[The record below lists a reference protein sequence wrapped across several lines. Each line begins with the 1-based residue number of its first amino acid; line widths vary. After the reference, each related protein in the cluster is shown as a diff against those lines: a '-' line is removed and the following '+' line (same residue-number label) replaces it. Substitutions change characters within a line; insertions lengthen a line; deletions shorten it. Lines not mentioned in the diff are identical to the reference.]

1 MGSTVG
7 TRIRTINSQSAVGSA
22 WRSRWLV
29 GGALGVVLLVAT
41 ACSSSGASSPPSTKA
56 GSGSTTAKSVAV
68 LVSTTQRGSLG
79 TVLIDQSGRA
89 LYRYSPDG
97 TGKSTCTGGC
107 DAAWPPLTVPAGT
120 THVAGKGGVSASDLG
135 TITRRGGTL
144 QVTFEGMPLYR
155 FSGDSKPGDSKGEGL
170 FGTWFVVSTSTSP
183 TTTSTTVASQ
193 PTGANSQSTGTGA
206 PSAPPASYS

>member
-79 TVLIDQSGRA
+79 TILIDQSGMT

-97 TGKSTCTGGC
+97 TGQPTCTGAC
-107 DAAWPPLTVPAGT
+107 AVTWPPLIAPAGSI
-120 THVAGKGGVSASDLG
+120 HVVGTAGV
-135 TITRRGGTL
+135 
-144 QVTFEGMPLYR
+144 
-155 FSGDSKPGDSKGEGL
+155 
-170 FGTWFVVSTSTSP
+170 
-183 TTTSTTVASQ
+183 
-193 PTGANSQSTGTGA
+193 
-206 PSAPPASYS
+206 